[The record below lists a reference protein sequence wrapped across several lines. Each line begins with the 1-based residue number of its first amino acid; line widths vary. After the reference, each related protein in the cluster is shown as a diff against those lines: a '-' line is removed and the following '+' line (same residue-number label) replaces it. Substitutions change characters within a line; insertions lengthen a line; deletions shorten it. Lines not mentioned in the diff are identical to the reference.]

1 MDKKVLSL
9 GLTHLPN
16 ETHLQFMRSVSTLL
30 SRTEYTQLR
39 LALGTVY
46 DSFVQAFVAED
57 LANEKIRKS
66 AYTEQIAKLD
76 AFRDALYYTL
86 GVALAAYEKSDNADE
101 ANAAKQLKIIYDNY
115 GSVANSTMLQESGV
129 ITSMLQDMHAATE
142 LLDILSLRPLTDR
155 LNDVNNT
162 LNDLMAER
170 NVETADKDAV
180 GTVPAAR
187 LNSDNAYHRLT
198 ATLEVMGFTA
208 VPALQTSINNFIALL
223 NSTIAQFRR
232 VIKVKKPTSGS
243 SDDGGDDGDDGEI
256 VEEVIVVKE

>member
-1 MDKKVLSL
+1 MDKKFLSL
-9 GLTHLPN
+9 SLSQLKN
-16 ETHLQFMRSVSTLL
+16 ETHLQFMRSVSMLL

-39 LALGTVY
+39 LTLGTVY
-46 DSFVQAFVAED
+46 DSFVQAFAAED

-66 AYTEQIAKLD
+66 AYTEQITQLD
-76 AFRDALYYTL
+76 TFRDALYHTL
-86 GVALAAYEKSDNADE
+86 GVVLAAYVKSNNADE
-101 ANAAKQLKIIYDNY
+101 VNAAKQLKIIYDNY

-142 LLDILSLRPLTDR
+142 LLDILSMRPLTDR
-155 LNDVNNT
+155 LGDVNNT

-187 LNSDNAYHRLT
+187 LNSDRAYHRLT
-198 ATLEVMGFTA
+198 ASLEVMGFTA
-208 VPALQTSINNFIALL
+208 APAIQTLINNFIDVL

-243 SDDGGDDGDDGEI
+243 SGGDDGGEDEI